1 MKQLDYIIVGS
12 GIAGIAFCENL
23 EANSK
28 SYMVFDS
35 GEQSAT
41 GIAGGV
47 VNPMVLK
54 RLNPVWKASQFMDMA
69 RPCYESLQNK
79 LNTQFLADQPLLRIF
94 ATAEEQNDWVVAS
107 DSPAMEQFLQPE
119 IINNTNTNINAPL
132 GYGAVRNTF
141 RIDTPMLLQAYR
153 KYLHDHDKLIAE
165 EFIYNDLQES
175 GDHYHYKNI
184 SAGNVIFAEGSAV
197 VKNPWF
203 TLDCIIPKKGEYL
216 IIKSQELK
224 CKATL
229 KGPYF
234 IIPIGENTY
243 MVGATF
249 AHGDFSYNKTAIG
262 RQTLEEAIK
271 KMIKCKFEIV
281 GQRCGMRPTVKDRRP
296 LLGSINE
303 SGIYFLNGLGTRGL
317 LMAPLLSHWLY
328 QLIENNT
335 PLPPE
340 VDIKRF
346 DN

>member
-28 SYMVFDS
+28 SYVVFDS

-54 RLNPVWKASQFMDMA
+54 RLNPVWKASQFMNKA
-69 RPCYESLQNK
+69 RPFYEGLQNK

-132 GYGAVRNTF
+132 GYGAVRSTF
-141 RIDTPMLLQAYR
+141 RIDTPSLLQAYR
-153 KYLHDHDKLIAE
+153 KYLQNRGKLISE
-165 EFIYNDLQES
+165 EFIYDELQEYA
-175 GDHYHYKNI
+175 DHYLYKNY
-184 SAGNVIFAEGSAV
+184 SARYVIFAEGSAV
-197 VKNPWF
+197 LKNPWF

-224 CKATL
+224 CEATL

-234 IIPIGENTY
+234 LIPGGENTY
-243 MVGATF
+243 KVGATF
-249 AHGDFSYNKTAIG
+249 AHGDFSYNKTDIG
-262 RQTLEEAIK
+262 RQTLEEAVL
-271 KMIKCKFEIV
+271 KMIKCTYEIV
-281 GQRCGMRPTVKDRRP
+281 DQSCGMRPTVKDRRP
-296 LLGSINE
+296 LLGSINDR
-303 SGIYFLNGLGTRGL
+303 GIYFLNGLGTRGL
-317 LMAPLLSHWLY
+317 LMSPLLSQWLY
-328 QLIENNT
+328 QHIENKS